1 MFAVEGLA
9 PAARGAQ
16 HPTLNWLDICLF
28 VVRRGAAW
36 PICEMMTARPSSWL
50 LGSPEDARRLREI
63 ERSVTR
69 ARQIALLA
77 MVSTIPWLVHEQ
89 STAVLSVGLTFAAFT
104 VFADRRARNSP
115 TPQRWMFAVV
125 IATQIGVAVGAAIT
139 GGPRSAVI
147 LWAVVPMVSMPSRF
161 GSRATWI
168 GAALTFAGIAAAG
181 LSHGWQALATYPDLT
196 LVTAAVSVACLA
208 YGRALQQNEG
218 AQRRAAARDPL
229 TGLYNRAILTPH
241 LEELQEAAVGMHEI
255 AVLAIDLDFFKRV
268 NDEHGHAT
276 GDEVLRVTA
285 EVLRAVAPQ
294 RARLHRVGGEEFLVL
309 LPEAVW
315 SEAEAL
321 AHDLRR
327 GIASS
332 RPAGLHVTASIGVA
346 LAPAATFDHDDLIRA
361 ADEALY
367 AAKRRGRDRVELAD
381 HNDRSRHVL
390 AIVS

>member
-1 MFAVEGLA
+1 
-9 PAARGAQ
+9 
-16 HPTLNWLDICLF
+16 
-28 VVRRGAAW
+28 
-36 PICEMMTARPSSWL
+36 MTARTASWL

-69 ARQIALLA
+69 ARQVALLA
-77 MVSTIPWLVHEQ
+77 MVATIPWLVHDH
-89 STAVLSVGLTFAAFT
+89 STAVLSIGLTFAVYT
-104 VFADRRARNSP
+104 VFADRRARTSP
-115 TPQRWMFAVV
+115 APQRWMFSVV
-125 IATQIGVAVGAAIT
+125 VATQIGVALGAAFT
-139 GGPRSAVI
+139 GGPESAVI

-161 GSRATWI
+161 GTRATWV
-168 GAALTFAGIAAAG
+168 GAALTFVAIGAAG
-181 LSHGWQALATYPDLT
+181 LSHGWQALAASPDLT
-196 LVTAAVSVACLA
+196 LVTAAVSAACLA

-218 AQRRAAARDPL
+218 AQRRAASRDPL
-229 TGLYNRAILTPH
+229 TGLFNRAMLTPH
-241 LEELQEAAVGMHEI
+241 LEELQESAVGMAEL
-255 AVLAIDLDFFKRV
+255 AVLAIDLDFFKQV

-285 EVLRAVAPQ
+285 EVLQAVAPSH
-294 RARLHRVGGEEFLVL
+294 ARLHRVGGEEFLVL

-332 RPAGLHVTASIGVA
+332 RPAGLRVTASIGVA
-346 LAPAATFDHDDLIRA
+346 LAPAATFDHDDLVRA

-381 HNDRSRHVL
+381 HDERPRHVL